1 MGVAAQ
7 LGRRVVPGLLALAL
21 APGCFWVTTKDE
33 GNLLRK
39 DVTSLQE
46 RMAKQEESVD
56 ERVKKLDES
65 LDKATKL
72 LTRNS
77 ADVGT
82 DVEKLGKDQSQLN
95 GQVQD
100 MQRQVES
107 MRAEVDAL
115 KQENAKLR
123 SDYEARLAAAEQRLA
138 SFDGAPTGKPG
149 GTPPGGGEKPPG
161 GSVTSPGGSVLDKDA
176 LFARAKKSLDDGQ
189 LTDARRD
196 YTDFL
201 KRFGKDSKADDAQY
215 ALGEIFYR
223 EKAYE
228 KAIGEFQK
236 VIDGFA
242 DGDQA
247 DRALF
252 RAGEASIEMKWCVDA
267 RAYFGVLVQK
277 YPKSA
282 LVKNA
287 KAKLDFI
294 KKNAKK
300 KDVCST

>member
-1 MGVAAQ
+1 MGVASTTT
-7 LGRRVVPGLLALAL
+7 LANRTIVAALAMAL

-72 LTRNS
+72 LARNS

-100 MQRQVES
+100 VQRQLES
-107 MRAEVDAL
+107 MRAEVEAL

-123 SDYEARLAAAEQRLA
+123 TDYEARLAAAEQRLA
-138 SFDGAPTGKPG
+138 GFDGGAVKPG
-149 GTPPGGGEKPPG
+149 PTTTTPGPG
-161 GSVTSPGGSVLDKDA
+161 GSVTSPGGTVLDKDA

-201 KRFGKDSKADDAQY
+201 KRFGKDAKADDAQY
-215 ALGEIFYR
+215 ALGEIFFR

-242 DGDQA
+242 TGDQA
-247 DRALF
+247 DRALY
-252 RAGEASIEMKWCVDA
+252 RAGEASIAMKWCVDA

-277 YPKSA
+277 YPRSS

-287 KAKLDFI
+287 KTKLDYL

>member
-1 MGVAAQ
+1 MKTAAA
-7 LGRRVVPGLLALAL
+7 LLALTL

-39 DVTSLQE
+39 DVDSLKE

-72 LTRNS
+72 LARNS
-77 ADVGT
+77 ADVGS
-82 DVEKLGKDQSQLN
+82 DVEKLGKDQSTLN

-100 MQRQVES
+100 MARQVES
-107 MRAEVDAL
+107 MRAEVEAL

-138 SFDGAPTGKPG
+138 AFDGGAVKPG
-149 GTPPGGGEKPPG
+149 PTNPPPGPG
-161 GSVTSPGGSVLDKDA
+161 GSVTSPGGTVLDKDA
-176 LFARAKKSLDDGQ
+176 LFARARKSLDDGQ

-196 YTDFL
+196 YTDFV
-201 KRFGKDSKADDAQY
+201 KRFPKDAKADDAQF
-215 ALGEIFYR
+215 ALGEIFFR

-228 KAIGEFQK
+228 KAIGEYQK
-236 VIDGFA
+236 VIDSFA
-242 DGDQA
+242 DGDMA
-247 DRALF
+247 DDALF
-252 RAGEASIEMKWCVDA
+252 RAGEASVAMKWCVDA

-277 YPKSA
+277 YPKST
-282 LVKNA
+282 LVKSA
-287 KAKLDFI
+287 KARLDYL